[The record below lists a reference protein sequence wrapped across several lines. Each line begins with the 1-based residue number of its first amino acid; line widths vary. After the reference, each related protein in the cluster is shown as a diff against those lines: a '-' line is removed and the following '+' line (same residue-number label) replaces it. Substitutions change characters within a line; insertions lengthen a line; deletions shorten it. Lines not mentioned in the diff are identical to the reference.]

1 MARQSKALHHI
12 ENDFASTLQI
22 LTDFKK
28 KLSIICIEQSVHGE
42 LVCGLISKIML
53 SISDYKMRFVQ
64 VLLMG

>member
-1 MARQSKALHHI
+1 MTRQSKALHRI
-12 ENDFASTLQI
+12 KNDFTSTLQI
-22 LTDFKK
+22 LTGFEMN
-28 KLSIICIEQSVHGE
+28 LSIICIEQSVHGE